1 MRNQKLAY
9 IYLTYDQVLLLM
21 TTRQQALL
29 YLTHLLV
36 YSDGEYDDD
45 EKIAIR
51 AICEKEGV
59 SDEDYRAFGL
69 KSLEMTEREMF
80 DGGVD
85 LLEDCSDEDKMAV
98 CVWLYKL
105 SEADGLVHAKEVRF
119 LLYSLKKVHVDFEE
133 VKKAASQVPS
143 IF

>member
-1 MRNQKLAY
+1 
-9 IYLTYDQVLLLM
+9 M

-45 EKIAIR
+45 EKMAIR
-51 AICEKEGV
+51 AICKQEEI
-59 SDEDYRAFGL
+59 SDEDYQDFGL
-69 KSLEMTEREMF
+69 QSLEMSEREIF

-85 LLEDCSDEDKMAV
+85 LLESCSDEDKMAV

-119 LLYSLKKVHVDFEE
+119 LLYSLKRVHVDFEE
-133 VKKAASQVPS
+133 VKKSASQVSS